1 MHPHRRV
8 RSHFQKKIK
17 LRGSIKSLL
26 RHLKSHILR
35 RNAIVNRKN
44 SVSKVIKKDTGDD
57 VTVEVDGD
65 ATVTNDGETIKID
78 ETNSGEEG
86 SDSDGEIDQ
95 IAVDTEEVES
105 FKSKLENVLA
115 GCTEDPCTVSKGLLE
130 EAVDVAMAYEDA
142 AMHHD
147 QLISED
153 EVNEYDGGDDFEI
166 YEDEGGEYDDEHAEH
181 SYETYDEE
189 FGDEEG
195 DWGEEGDEGD
205 YEDYEEGD
213 WGEEGEEGDWGEE
226 GEEGDWGEYEGS
238 EEEGSDEEMYDED
251 GNFIDDDVEEE
262 AEVTGTHNGEYGD
275 DVVIGDEND
284 EGHETYET
292 PDDQLLDENG
302 EIQDVQEEEEQEAHE
317 EEINDEHVSD
327 EADEIVAE
335 EEGESGEGPNFESEH
350 GVDTNDVEPSSFKIP
365 QYIKVDEGLF
375 AKMKIMFGDIPL
387 NPEEIKFDVAEDSE
401 KTSTFFVNLVNS
413 LNNYKTDR
421 DTFIADVEFLN
432 LISAK
437 VKEYKTNMLEFYG
450 KKLDYEEAT
459 GHLGEIPE
467 DLKNRLSDES
477 ESFAT
482 YSDEFDALT
491 LQVLD
496 EFKDLESSFTETM
509 NYVDSNLEEVDQAD
523 KINVV
528 ETDLERVQGKLH
540 VIIGN
545 LETIHLSLSDL
556 ESIGTRLGEIIGEL
570 REKSE
575 EVGADFSD
583 EPTRRK
589 HKLI

>member
-44 SVSKVIKKDTGDD
+44 SVSKVVKKDTGDD
-57 VTVEVDGD
+57 VEVEVDGN

-78 ETNSGEEG
+78 ETGSGEEG
-86 SDSDGEIDQ
+86 SDTEGEIDQ
-95 IAVDTEEVES
+95 TAVDTEEVES
-105 FKSKLENVLA
+105 FKSKLQKVLD
-115 GCTEDPCTVSKGLLE
+115 GCSEDPCTVSMGLIQ
-130 EAVDVAMAYEDA
+130 EAVDVAEAYEDA
-142 AMHHD
+142 AIHHD
-147 QLISED
+147 QLIPED
-153 EVNEYDGGDDFEI
+153 QVDEFDGGEDFEI
-166 YEDEGGEYDDEHAEH
+166 FEDEGGEFDDDHAEH

-195 DWGEEGDEGD
+195 EGD
-205 YEDYEEGD
+205 YEDYED
-213 WGEEGEEGDWGEE
+213 YGEEGDFGEE
-226 GEEGDWGEYEGS
+226 GDEEDWGEYEGS

-262 AEVTGTHNGEYGD
+262 GEVTGEDSGEYGD

-284 EGHETYET
+284 EGHETVET
-292 PDDQLLDENG
+292 ARDQLLDENG
-302 EIQDVQEEEEQEAHE
+302 ELQDVQEEEEEEAHE
-317 EEINDEHVSD
+317 EAINDEHVSD
-327 EADEIVAE
+327 EADEIVAQ

-350 GVDTNDVEPSSFKIP
+350 GVDTDDVEPSSFKIP

-387 NPEEIKFDVAEDSE
+387 NPEEIKYDVGENSE
-401 KTSTFFVNLVNS
+401 KTSDFFVKLVNS

-421 DTFIADVEFLN
+421 DTFIADLEFLN
-432 LISAK
+432 LISSK

-450 KKLDYEEAT
+450 KKLDYEEAS
-459 GHLGEIPE
+459 GHLEEIPE
-467 DLKNRLSDES
+467 ELKNRLSDES
-477 ESFAT
+477 ESFAI
-482 YSDEFDALT
+482 YSDEFDSLT

-540 VIIGN
+540 AIIGS
-545 LETIHLSLSDL
+545 LETIHFSLSDL
-556 ESIGTRLGEIIGEL
+556 ESIGTKLGEIISEL
-570 REKSE
+570 RERSE

-583 EPTRRK
+583 EPVRRK